1 MQLKNKRISV
11 IDIGTNT
18 CLLLIAELQNGK
30 LETIVEKQEI
40 PRLGKGVDSEKNISK
55 DAFERVLSVLKSYK
69 EISEAYGVDSIF
81 GIGTSALRDASNK
94 DEFIENVLRE
104 TGIIVKILSGKE
116 ESKMSY
122 EGAVFDFDNK
132 DKLAVVDIGGG
143 STEVSFVEKGYTHK
157 ISMDIGSL
165 RIKER
170 FFSVRPTEG
179 EINAAKEFVNENL
192 KNIAATALINTN
204 LIGVAGTI
212 TTLSAIKLGLK
223 VFEPDKLHKSVL
235 SYDDIVSVF
244 NKLIKMTNNEILS
257 IGDYMKGRSD
267 IITSGGLILIQIMSF
282 LNSNEIVV
290 STKGLRYGAYL
301 SLIGESNN
309 T

>member
-1 MQLKNKRISV
+1 MQFKNKRISV

-18 CLLLIAELQNGK
+18 CLLLIAELRNGK

-40 PRLGKGVDSEKNISK
+40 PRLGKGVDSEKNISN
-55 DAFERVLSVLKSYK
+55 DAYERVLPVLKSYK

-81 GIGTSALRDASNK
+81 GIGTSALRDAYNK
-94 DEFIENVLRE
+94 IEFIETVLRE
-104 TGIIVKILSGKE
+104 TGIVVKILSGKE
-116 ESKMSY
+116 ESKMSF

-143 STEVSFVEKGYTHK
+143 STEVSFIEEGYNHR

-170 FFSVRPTEG
+170 FFSVRPTEQ
-179 EINAAKEFVNENL
+179 EINDAKEFINENL
-192 KNIAATALINTN
+192 KNIDTTTLINKN

-212 TTLSAIKLGLK
+212 TALSAIKLGLK
-223 VFEPDKLHKSVL
+223 VFEPGKLHKSVL
-235 SYDDIVSVF
+235 NYDDIVSVI

-267 IITSGGLILIQIMSF
+267 IITSGILILVQIMSF
-282 LNSNEIVV
+282 LSSNEIVV
-290 STKGLRYGAYL
+290 STKGIRYGAFL
-301 SLIGESNN
+301 SLIEENIN
-309 T
+309 Y